1 MRPGD
6 ALLKR
11 KVRSEFIKRE
21 LNTNQLEVNVIHG
34 VAYLSGEVRGTRAR
48 RVLDWKKEMAL
59 LESIIM
65 GIPGIRGIDNR
76 IKTLD
81 L

>member
-21 LNTNQLEVNVIHG
+21 LNTDQLEVQVIHG
-34 VAYLSGEVRGTRAR
+34 VAYLSGDLRGSRAR
-48 RVLDWKKEMAL
+48 KIPDWKHEMR
-59 LESIIM
+59 IIETA
-65 GIPGIRGIDNR
+65 IYAISGIRGIDNR
-76 IKTLD
+76 IKTFD

>member
-11 KVRSEFIKRE
+11 KVRHEFIKRE
-21 LNTNQLEVNVIHG
+21 LDSTQLEVNVIHG
-34 VAYLSGEVRGTRAR
+34 VAYLSGDLRGTRAR
-48 RVLDWKKEMAL
+48 KVLDWKREMAL
-59 LESIIM
+59 IESVIM
-65 GIPGIRGIDNR
+65 TINGIRGIDNR
-76 IKTLD
+76 IKVFD

>member
-21 LNTNQLEVNVIHG
+21 LDSTQLEINVIHG
-34 VAYLSGEVRGTRAR
+34 VAYLSGDLRGTRAR
-48 RVLDWKKEMAL
+48 KVLDWKREMAL
-59 LESIIM
+59 IESIIM
-65 GIPGIRGIDNR
+65 TIAGIRGIDNR
-76 IKTLD
+76 IKVFD